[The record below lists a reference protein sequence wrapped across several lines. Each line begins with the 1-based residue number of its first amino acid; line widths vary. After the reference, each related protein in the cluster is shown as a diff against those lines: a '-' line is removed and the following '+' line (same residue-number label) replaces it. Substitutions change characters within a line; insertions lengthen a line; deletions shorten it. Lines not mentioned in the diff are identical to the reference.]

1 MKKSHL
7 LAGSSGGGVGS
18 VPRGGAEDYAP
29 VDWSLYFDV
38 SRKIQIP
45 NSDDVFRTFEIGTVA
60 APKPLVV
67 LHHGGG
73 HSALS
78 WALCAR
84 ALADLSKNSFS
95 ILAFDCR
102 GHGRTK
108 TINDGDLSLQTLSQD
123 MVNLIRTM
131 YGDAIIP
138 PIFLVGHS
146 MGGAI
151 VVHVASQKMLRVQG
165 LAVLDVVEGTA
176 MEALEGPAMMQF
188 LGSRPPVFRSYSE
201 AIYWSYQTDTVRN
214 LESARVSL
222 PPQLRRIQNP
232 RKPLT
237 PEEEENDKGEP
248 APGKEYTWRTNLFAS
263 EQYWRGWYT
272 GMSSKF
278 LQTPA
283 AKLLVLAGTDR
294 LDKDLTIG
302 QMQGKFQM
310 KVLPAVGHIVQED
323 APKQVAQV
331 IYEFVERNQP
341 LDINA
346 IRAKNPPPVVKN

>member
-108 TINDGDLSLQTLSQD
+108 TSNDGDLSLQTLSQD

-165 LAVLDVVEGTA
+165 IFFRFFDVGW
-176 MEALEGPAMMQF
+176 LNKPA
-188 LGSRPPVFRSYSE
+188 
-201 AIYWSYQTDTVRN
+201 I
-214 LESARVSL
+214 
-222 PPQLRRIQNP
+222 
-232 RKPLT
+232 LT
-237 PEEEENDKGEP
+237 P
-248 APGKEYTWRTNLFAS
+248 Y
-263 EQYWRGWYT
+263 
-272 GMSSKF
+272 
-278 LQTPA
+278 
-283 AKLLVLAGTDR
+283 
-294 LDKDLTIG
+294 
-302 QMQGKFQM
+302 
-310 KVLPAVGHIVQED
+310 
-323 APKQVAQV
+323 
-331 IYEFVERNQP
+331 
-341 LDINA
+341 
-346 IRAKNPPPVVKN
+346 